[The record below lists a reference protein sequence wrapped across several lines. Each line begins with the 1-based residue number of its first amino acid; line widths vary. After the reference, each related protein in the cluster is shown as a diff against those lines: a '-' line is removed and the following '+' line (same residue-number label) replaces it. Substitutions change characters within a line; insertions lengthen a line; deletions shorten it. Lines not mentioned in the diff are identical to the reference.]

1 MDARPDVA
9 TMSGRLSWTAVFA
22 IGAAGALLAALSAV
36 IALTGDMP
44 DKVALAERSALIVAT
59 PIAVGLYAL
68 RDGTHGRFGRLLI
81 LAGCGWFVAS
91 LSASSNEIVYS
102 IGRLAGPLVEAG
114 LLYLV
119 LAFPS
124 GRLVT
129 SVDRWLVGVA
139 FAAVAI
145 GFLPVALLSESYP
158 TPSLWTTCDADCPGN
173 AFMVASSE
181 PALVEGTFTPVRDLA
196 LAAVTLAV
204 VVRLV
209 LRVTHGTRLLRKTL
223 TPVLAFAALRTLV
236 LASALTFRGLGGDDS
251 VVQGAGVAVG
261 LGLPAICIGFLIGLL
276 RWRIHMADCLI
287 QLALALPRT
296 GSGAERRDLIAATLS
311 DPTVDLVFRR
321 DDRNGSWS
329 DADGHPVSL
338 PHLESERAATLI
350 SEGGKPVAA
359 LIHDPALSEQRPF
372 IEAVGA
378 YAVVWD
384 DNRRLA
390 ARVDSSLVELRKS
403 RARILAAA
411 DDERRR
417 IERDLHDGGQQRLVA
432 LRIRLELADDMMLED
447 PVKARE
453 MLHRLGDDVDAAL
466 EDLRSLA
473 AGVYPSLLAAR
484 GLHEAV
490 RTAALQSPL
499 ETSVEVVGSDRYP
512 DEVETAAYFCCIE
525 ALQNAAKHAPGA
537 SGVAISLSCN
547 GDLRFEVRD
556 DGDGFDVGQ
565 VVSGDGLLNMR
576 DRLASVG
583 GELEIRSTPGTGTTV
598 IGTIPLDKS

>member
-1 MDARPDVA
+1 V
-9 TMSGRLSWTAVFA
+9 
-22 IGAAGALLAALSAV
+22 
-36 IALTGDMP
+36 
-44 DKVALAERSALIVAT
+44 
-59 PIAVGLYAL
+59 
-68 RDGTHGRFGRLLI
+68 
-81 LAGCGWFVAS
+81 
-91 LSASSNEIVYS
+91 
-102 IGRLAGPLVEAG
+102 G

-124 GRLVT
+124 GRLV
-129 SVDRWLVGVA
+129 SSIDRWLVGVA
-139 FAAVAI
+139 FAVAAVA
-145 GFLPVALLSESYP
+145 FLPIALLSESYP

-173 AFMVASSE
+173 AFMLASSE
-181 PALVEGTFTPVRDLA
+181 PALLEDGLIRFRDLV
-196 LAAVTLAV
+196 LAAITLAV
-204 VVRLV
+204 VVRLAS
-209 LRVTHGTRLLRKTL
+209 RVAHGTRLLRKTL
-223 TPVLAFAALRTLV
+223 TPVLVFAMLRTLV
-236 LASALTFRGLGGDDS
+236 LALGLAFRGLGGEDS
-251 VVQGAGVAVG
+251 VVQAATVLVG
-261 LGLPAICIGFLIGLL
+261 LGLPAICIGFLLGLL
-276 RWRIHMADCLI
+276 RWRIHMADCFV

-321 DDRNGSWS
+321 DDRNGGWS
-329 DADGHPVSL
+329 DAGGHPVSL
-338 PHLESERAATLI
+338 PQLESERAATLI

-390 ARVDSSLVELRKS
+390 ARVESSLVELRKS

-432 LRIRLELADDMMLED
+432 LRIRL
-447 PVKARE
+447 
-453 MLHRLGDDVDAAL
+453 RLGDDVDAAL
-466 EDLRSLA
+466 EELRSLA

-484 GLHEAV
+484 GLHEAI

-499 ETSVEVVGSDRYP
+499 ETTVEVDGSDRYP

-525 ALQNAAKHAPGA
+525 ALQNAAKHAAGA
-537 SGVAISLSCN
+537 SGVAVALSCN

-556 DGDGFDVGQ
+556 DGDGFDVDE
-565 VVSGDGLLNMR
+565 VASGDGLLNMR

-583 GELEIRSTPGTGTTV
+583 GELEIRSAPGTGTTV
-598 IGTIPLDKS
+598 IGTIPLDES